1 MQQFVLQHE
10 SGTYLGQDVAKGWM
24 RTGDPAKALRLTC
37 AKAQNVLKSNVRSEE
52 QNQRK
57 IIPETALAKS
67 QTDPGVGDVD
77 WNDFLVQTGDMYRK
91 IEAYGKRLRQ
101 MHSEVDMEVCDL
113 LHFIEFS
120 SLSAAKGYEAYRM
133 LRDAL
138 LRRRQIKDE
147 SYRAGAFLTG
157 RPEDFLS
164 GRIEKQLSGLD
175 RREYAPR
182 IRQDLFAG

>member
-10 SGTYLGQDVAKGWM
+10 SGVYLGQDVAKGWM
-24 RTGDPAKALRLTC
+24 RTGDSAKALRLTY
-37 AKAQNVLKSNVRSEE
+37 AKAQNVLKSNVRLEE
-52 QNQRK
+52 QGQWK
-57 IIPETALAKS
+57 IIPETALAESRTALALGGIDWEQLLS
-67 QTDPGVGDVD
+67 QTSE
-77 WNDFLVQTGDMYRK
+77 MYRRMEVYSK
-91 IEAYGKRLRQ
+91 HLHR

-120 SLSAAKGYEAYRM
+120 SLSAAKGYGAYRM

-164 GRIEKQLSGLD
+164 GRIEKQLSGL